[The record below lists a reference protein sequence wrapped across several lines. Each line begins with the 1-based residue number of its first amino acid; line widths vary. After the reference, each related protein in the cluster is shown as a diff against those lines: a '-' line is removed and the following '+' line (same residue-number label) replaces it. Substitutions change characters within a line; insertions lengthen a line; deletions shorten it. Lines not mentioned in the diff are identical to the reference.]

1 MNASKLKKLHPEAY
15 KILRCKWGSMVTRCT
30 NPNSPNYDNYGG
42 RGISVCNEWRKF
54 SNFFEWSLNNG
65 FEPGLSIDRIDTNKD
80 YTPNNCRFITLEEQQ
95 RNRRNNRCFI
105 DPFDGE
111 QLCLA
116 AIARKYNIPEETFR
130 KRIDKYHM
138 SLKRALTQ
146 QHCETTRWNI
156 VVDPLDGERLCLT
169 DLARKYKMSPLTL
182 RSRIQNG
189 WSLDKAITESINKR
203 MVRNH
208 ATV

>member
-1 MNASKLKKLHPEAY
+1 MSASKLKKLYPKEY
-15 KILRCKWGSMVTRCT
+15 KTLRCKWGSMITRCI
-30 NPNSPNYDNYGG
+30 NPNSPNYANYGG
-42 RGISVCNEWRKF
+42 RGITVCNEWRKF

-65 FEPGLSIDRIDTNKD
+65 FEPGLSIDRIDTNKNYD
-80 YTPNNCRFITLEEQQ
+80 PDNCRFITLEEQQ
-95 RNRRNNRCFI
+95 RNKRNNRCFI

-130 KRIDKYHM
+130 KRIDKYNM
-138 SLKRALTQ
+138 PLERALTQ
-146 QHCETTRWNI
+146 QHCETTRWHI
-156 VVDPLDGERLCLT
+156 ITDPIDGEQLCLT
-169 DLARKYKMSPLTL
+169 DLARKYKISPLTL

-189 WSLDKAITESINKR
+189 WSLDRAITEPINKR

-208 ATV
+208 VTV